1 MGLKSEYRRKLLPA
15 IVLVNSLT
23 ELCGIVRTV
32 PGLMEHFMPVTVL
45 LADDSDVLRNAI
57 LGLLKQSAEVE
68 VVGQTSNF
76 SDTVALARQFKP
88 QVTLIDLH
96 MLRQAPL
103 DRLQD
108 LSRESS
114 VVAMSLATG
123 EEAQRLAESIGAK
136 VVLDKIYLSEELIP
150 AILKVARA

>member
-1 MGLKSEYRRKLLPA
+1 MPKSR
-15 IVLVNSLT
+15 S
-23 ELCGIVRTV
+23 
-32 PGLMEHFMPVTVL
+32 
-45 LADDSDVLRNAI
+45 
-57 LGLLKQSAEVE
+57 
-68 VVGQTSNF
+68 VGQTSNF